1 MHQILTNKIS
11 IKQSLAAVTLAGLL
25 TVGVAGTAFAAPSDP
40 GAASSDTP
48 AGQTQAQTQTQT
60 QTQTQDRAAHRGV
73 RREAIKAAAQAAA
86 STIGVDVAELR
97 AAVKGGQ
104 TVGAFAESKGVSA
117 DSVVTAVVEVLNG
130 RIDQAVTDGK
140 VDEARA
146 AKVKERVPEF
156 AQRLVNT
163 VPKRFQ
169 TSG

>member
-48 AGQTQAQTQTQT
+48 AGQTQT

>member
-40 GAASSDTP
+40 GAASSETP
-48 AGQTQAQTQTQT
+48 AGQTQI

>member
-1 MHQILTNKIS
+1 MNRIQVHEIP
-11 IKQSLAAVTLAGLL
+11 IKQIPGKKFLATVVAAGLL
-25 TVGVAGTAFAAPSDP
+25 TLGAAGTAFAAENGP

-48 AGQTQAQTQTQT
+48 AAQEQTQSQN
-60 QTQTQDRAAHRGV
+60 RGAHRGV
-73 RREAIKAAAQAAA
+73 RRAAIKVAAQAAA
-86 STIGVDVAELR
+86 ATIGVEVAELR
-97 AAVKGGQ
+97 DAVRSGQ

-117 DSVVTAVVEVLNG
+117 DSVVTAVVEALDA
-130 RIDQAVTDGK
+130 RIDKAVTDGK

>member
-48 AGQTQAQTQTQT
+48 AGQTQAQTQ
-60 QTQTQDRAAHRGV
+60 DGAAHRGV

>member
-48 AGQTQAQTQTQT
+48 AGQTQT

-104 TVGAFAESKGVSA
+104 TVGAFAETKGVSA

>member
-40 GAASSDTP
+40 GAASSETP
-48 AGQTQAQTQTQT
+48 AGQTQTQT

>member
-1 MHQILTNKIS
+1 MHQIPVNQIPMNKIS
-11 IKQSLAAVTLAGLL
+11 IKKSLAAVTVAGLL

-40 GAASSDTP
+40 GTATSDTP
-48 AGQTQAQTQTQT
+48 AGQTQT
-60 QTQTQDRAAHRGV
+60 QTQTQDRATHRGV
-73 RREAIKAAAQAAA
+73 RRDAIKAAAQAAA
-86 STIGVDVAELR
+86 STIGVEVAELK

>member
-40 GAASSDTP
+40 GAASSETP
-48 AGQTQAQTQTQT
+48 AGQT

>member
-48 AGQTQAQTQTQT
+48 AGQTQTQT

>member
-40 GAASSDTP
+40 GAASSETP
-48 AGQTQAQTQTQT
+48 AGQTQAQT

>member
-48 AGQTQAQTQTQT
+48 AGQTQTQN

-117 DSVVTAVVEVLNG
+117 DSVVAAVVEALNG

-146 AKVKERVPEF
+146 AKVKERVPAF

-169 TSG
+169 TGG

>member
-48 AGQTQAQTQTQT
+48 AGQTQTQN

>member
-40 GAASSDTP
+40 GAASSETP
-48 AGQTQAQTQTQT
+48 AGQTQAQA
-60 QTQTQDRAAHRGV
+60 QDRAAHRGV